1 MEIDNKTVL
10 KYMPLV
16 KKIAKN
22 IYFSSKNLE
31 LDDLISYGS
40 FGLMDAIKKY
50 ENNKSTSFETYASYR
65 IRGAIIDGIR
75 TEGKIKRNDISLM
88 KKIDKYKVI
97 YENKYNR
104 EPTREE
110 LAQLLGLTL
119 TQINNFEKRNKIINS
134 ISIDELKNNLK
145 YYDSNFDIVESFDL
159 KKNIEDIC
167 SILTK
172 RQKEFINLY
181 YGYNLTEKE
190 IAAIF
195 GISQTGV
202 SQIKTKTL
210 KKLRTEKNK
219 EKLKDYL

>member
-195 GISQTGV
+195 GISPTGV

-210 KKLRTEKNK
+210 KKLRTEKIKKN
-219 EKLKDYL
+219 